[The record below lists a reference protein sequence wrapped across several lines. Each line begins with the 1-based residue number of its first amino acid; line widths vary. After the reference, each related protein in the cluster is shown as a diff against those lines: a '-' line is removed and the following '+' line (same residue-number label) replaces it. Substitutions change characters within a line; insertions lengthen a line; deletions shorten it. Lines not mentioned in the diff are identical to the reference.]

1 MRLAVLFASLVAG
14 LASFPTAAAATP
26 SPVSASYVYG
36 TTPAALGS
44 YAYAPGRGEVVGRRP
59 SGSAARPRPPNDR
72 AGRTS
77 PQAARRSASSGSA
90 GRVRS
95 RSLQPVG

>member
-1 MRLAVLFASLVAG
+1 MRLPTVLFASLVAG

-44 YAYAPGRGEVVGRRP
+44 YAYARGCDFAKAQPGTGVRILLLDFG
-59 SGSAARPRPPNDR
+59 AARKLN
-72 AGRTS
+72 
-77 PQAARRSASSGSA
+77 SATWGAVDFSNTT
-90 GRVRS
+90 
-95 RSLQPVG
+95 LVGPELACFGC